1 MESYKRVLN
10 RSPRPLHLDPNKL
23 NKYFPTTTER
33 TLGTKADDISDLLNF
48 VDSLSKQCGLKFS
61 LMQVT
66 SNQVIN
72 ENKELRSDCSAGA
85 DHVPLKF
92 IKLVANDLVSL
103 LTRIIN
109 TCIDTLPF
117 PSLWKIARISPIPK
131 VDQPTVENY
140 DRPVYHLSRKY
151 SRD

>member
-1 MESYKRVLN
+1 MESCKRVLN

-33 TLGTKADDISDLLNF
+33 TLGTKGDDASDLLNL
-48 VDSLSKQCGLKFS
+48 VDSLLKQCGLTIG

-72 ENKELRSDCSAGA
+72 ENKELRSDGSAGA

-92 IKLVANDLVSL
+92 ITLVANDLVSL

-109 TCIDTLPF
+109 TCIETLPF
-117 PSLWKIARISPIPK
+117 PCLRKIARISPIK
-131 VDQPTVENY
+131 
-140 DRPVYHLSRKY
+140 
-151 SRD
+151 